1 MLNKIKKV
9 YVEWKMVV
17 NLLFFVL
24 AGIAAILLANTVP
37 FVSLGIV
44 MLMGI
49 LGLVS
54 SEEE

>member
-24 AGIAAILLANTVP
+24 AGITAILLANTVP